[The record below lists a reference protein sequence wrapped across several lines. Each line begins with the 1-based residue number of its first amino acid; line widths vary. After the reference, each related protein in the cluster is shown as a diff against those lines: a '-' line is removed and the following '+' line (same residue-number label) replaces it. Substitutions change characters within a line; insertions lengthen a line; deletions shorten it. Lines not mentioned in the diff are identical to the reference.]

1 MMEVGLTMPQ
11 LRLTIDEDGAGAGVW
26 LLGWW
31 RWGLTKVKLRLD
43 MMELRIGN
51 GSDGFGAGSWQC

>member
-31 RWGLTKVKLRLD
+31 RWGLTKDKLRLD
-43 MMELRIGN
+43 MMELRIGD